1 MKEGLVEQIVNAS
14 YTFSKFFL
22 FALKGGLEEVQ
33 SNFSRA
39 LNDQVWLEMQIFIDI
54 KNNISQVNTE

>member
-14 YTFSKFFL
+14 NEVSKLFL
-22 FALKGGLEEVQ
+22 FVLKGGLEEVQ

-39 LNDQVWLEMQIFIDI
+39 LNDQL
-54 KNNISQVNTE
+54 